1 MRSSLVRWLAALALL
16 RHHSGNEEIM
26 ASQLLDGRFRG
37 ETDAGLPL
45 VGGLLYTY
53 ASGTTMPKVAYTDST
68 LGTAATNPLVLN
80 ARGEAQVWLGTG
92 AYSLK
97 LTDPAGVTIWTTDGV
112 NSADVAG
119 TGQAAADALRT
130 DLASTSADKGA
141 SLVALR
147 DSAGNWE
154 ADTVE
159 ELAAEIKPKF
169 RKSVNTTAELIAA
182 AALGGGLRI
191 ADGAYTLT
199 EAIELNYS
207 STSFP
212 APGLA
217 STRVDLVGDSRANTI
232 LTQTANGATA
242 IHAVGRADAAY
253 QGVHGIDEISNLTID
268 RSGAGL
274 NTGIGIKIEHKA
286 YTKVADLV
294 LTKHN
299 TGLWLNG
306 VLSSVVQNCY
316 ITGNTIGIVTDFV
329 GSALLPNAIG
339 IENCQIADNS
349 VAGMISNVLGCTFGI
364 TGGSVENNGTTGVA
378 GEGGLLLNVR
388 GNNGTA
394 SITLT
399 RVYFEANG
407 GDADIQITNTGG
419 HHLTVNMV
427 GCTFNRVL
435 GSRYTAT
442 NIKLVNTGGGTI
454 TCVLIGCGFL
464 SGGDYP
470 VSSSR
475 PFWQADSSSQVID
488 IGCTYSEGTSR
499 PASCRATESTV
510 IASVVEITG
519 DPISSLPPG
528 VTISKTGTG
537 VYRITR
543 SGGWGFDQWG
553 YVAIANAQSSTS
565 RANVININEN
575 AFDVRTL
582 NGAGAAADE
591 RFSFMVTRF
600 H

>member
-1 MRSSLVRWLAALALL
+1 
-16 RHHSGNEEIM
+16 M
-26 ASQLLDGRFRG
+26 ATQLIDGRFRG
-37 ETDAGLPL
+37 EDAAGLPL
-45 VGGLLYTY
+45 VGGLLHTY
-53 ASGTTMPKVAYTDST
+53 ASGTTTPKAAYTDAT
-68 LGTAATNPLVLN
+68 LGTPTTNPIVLN
-80 ARGEAQVWLGTG
+80 ARGEAQVWLGSG

-97 LTDPAGVTIWTTDGV
+97 LTDSTGTTIWTTDGV
-112 NSADVAG
+112 IAADSAG
-119 TGQAAADALRT
+119 SGQSAADALRS
-130 DLASTSADKGA
+130 DLASTLADKGA
-141 SLVALR
+141 SIVALR
-147 DSAGNWE
+147 DSAGNWD

-159 ELAAEIKPKF
+159 EFAAEVRPKF
-169 RKSVNTTAELIAA
+169 RKSVNTSAQLIAA
-182 AALGGGLRI
+182 AVLGGGLRI
-191 ADGAYTLT
+191 ADGTHELT
-199 EAIELNYS
+199 EAIELDYS

-212 APGLA
+212 AQGAA
-217 STRVDLVGDSRANTI
+217 SIRVDLVGDSRANTI
-232 LTQTANGATA
+232 VTQTANGATA
-242 IHAVGRADAAY
+242 IHTVGRSDAAY
-253 QGVHGIDEISNLTID
+253 QGVHGLDEISNLTIN

-274 NTGIGIKIEHKA
+274 DTGIGIKAEHKA
-286 YTKVADLV
+286 YTKFSDLV

-316 ITGNTIGIVTDFV
+316 ITGNAIGIVTDFV
-329 GSALLPNAIG
+329 SSALLPNAIG

-364 TGGSVENNGTTGVA
+364 TGGSVENNGTTGVS

-388 GNNGTA
+388 GDNGTA

-407 GDADIQITNTGG
+407 GDADVLITNTTG
-419 HHLTVNMV
+419 HHLTVNMI

-435 GSRYTAT
+435 ASRYTAT

-454 TCVLIGCGFL
+454 TCVLNGCGFL

-470 VSSSR
+470 VSASR
-475 PFWQADSSSQVID
+475 PYWQADASSRIID
-488 IGCTYSEGTSR
+488 IGSTFSEGTSR
-499 PASCRATESTV
+499 PVSCRATESTV
-510 IASVVEITG
+510 IASVVESTG
-519 DPISSLPPG
+519 DAISSLPPG

-537 VYRITR
+537 VYRVTR

-553 YVAIANAQSSTS
+553 YVAVANAQSSTS
-565 RANVININEN
+565 RANVMNINEN

-582 NGAGAAADE
+582 NGAGTAADE